1 MGGYGR
7 AFPEDTTYA
16 AQEAERMRRT
26 ARERE
31 ARALAELEAEIDAED
46 AGLTSA
52 PAVEAREPVDE
63 LTLRVR
69 ALESQRDAERAA
81 TVPRISNPASEWSR
95 NHREDVKRRLR
106 LRREEEAREAREQ
119 ELGLPRM
126 QARWDAR
133 ARAIGDARD
142 ATIRRAQ
149 EVCRMSEAA
158 AREAADIELA
168 ELGPRPTLDSIEAVA
183 A

>member
-1 MGGYGR
+1 MAGYGR

-26 ARERE
+26 AQDRE
-31 ARALAELEAEIDAED
+31 ACALAELEAEIDAED
-46 AGLTSA
+46 AGFATA
-52 PAVEAREPVDE
+52 PAVEATEPVDE

-81 TVPRISNPASEWSR
+81 MVPRISNPSSEWTR
-95 NHREDVKRRLR
+95 NHCEDVKRRIR
-106 LRREEEAREAREQ
+106 LRRAEEAREARER
-119 ELGLPRM
+119 EVGLPRM
-126 QARWDAR
+126 QAKWDAR
-133 ARAIGDARD
+133 AQRIGDARD

-149 EVCRMSEAA
+149 GVCRTSESA
-158 AREAADIELA
+158 AREAANIELE
-168 ELGPRPTLDSIEAVA
+168 ELGPRPTLDAIEAVA